1 MYDKMNQFKIQATA
15 LETKSMELRQQKDR
29 LQQDKQRLED
39 VIHVACHG
47 VPEAAIVP
55 IMVPEAKI
63 LQLREVITDFISNIE
78 EMELS

>member
-39 VIHVACHG
+39 VIHVTCHG
-47 VPEAAIVP
+47 ILKVAIVP
-55 IMVPEAKI
+55 IMVSEAKR
-63 LQLREVITDFISNIE
+63 LQLREVITDFILNIE